1 MQEAVEDGGGDGGV
15 VEDVAPVGDVAVG
28 GQDDRAVLVAAR
40 DDLEEV
46 AGGLVGH
53 RQVAELVDDQLRG
66 SVEHNGGIRF
76 RAGGTSVSL
85 RNFTYTIGRRST
97 LSAQVGSS
105 RLTILNLNLG
115 KAEVGG
121 DGPLTKTASG
131 IRATLTAG
139 AARALNHARSGPGSA
154 GPA

>member
-1 MQEAVEDGGGDGGV
+1 MINSCG
-15 VEDVAPVGDVAVG
+15 PF
-28 GQDDRAVLVAAR
+28 
-40 DDLEEV
+40 
-46 AGGLVGH
+46 
-53 RQVAELVDDQLRG
+53 
-66 SVEHNGGIRF
+66 EHNGGIRF

-139 AARALNHARSGPGSA
+139 AARALNRAFRTRLFRAGLKLGTVRTSIDLADAVFKGGAHDARARPGRGQRAAAARHHARRRR
-154 GPA
+154 